1 MTLILFYEKPGCV
14 TNAKQKKILKE
25 SGCLV
30 ITRNLLELQMSQE
43 ELFSYLKDK
52 PLGEWFNPNA
62 PKMKS
67 KQIDPSAL
75 STQSALALLLRDPI
89 LIRRPL
95 LNINGQ
101 HLCGFDK
108 KMIEDAL
115 GMKLMH
121 EATQTCSSLHPCP
134 SPITPTALE

>member
-1 MTLILFYEKPGCV
+1 MKLILFYEKPGCV
-14 TNAKQKKILKE
+14 TNTKQKKILKE

-30 ITRNLLELQMSQE
+30 ITRNILELQMNQA

-52 PLGEWFNPNA
+52 PLCEWFNPNA
-62 PKMKS
+62 PKMKN
-67 KQIDPSAL
+67 KQIDTSAL
-75 STQSALALLLRDPI
+75 SLESALALLLCEPI

-101 HLCGFDK
+101 HICGFDK

-121 EATQTCSSLHPCP
+121 
-134 SPITPTALE
+134 